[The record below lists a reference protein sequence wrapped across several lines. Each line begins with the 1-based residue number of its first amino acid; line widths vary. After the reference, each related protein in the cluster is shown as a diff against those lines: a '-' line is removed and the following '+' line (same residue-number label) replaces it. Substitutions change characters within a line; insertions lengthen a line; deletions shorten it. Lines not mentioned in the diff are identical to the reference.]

1 VPAEVRRRGRLED
14 QHDALA
20 PVCIRLRQHET
31 LSRPCTNYTNSAT
44 TTTSVSPAISTS
56 TNRTCPSTPTCQQL
70 HTDNPNNMAAPS
82 RDQSVAL
89 TGRKPATSK
98 QKKAALGAS
107 QMPRKAFLQIANIR
121 DMACLDLE
129 RFATMWLIKEIDVVL

>member
-1 VPAEVRRRGRLED
+1 
-14 QHDALA
+14 
-20 PVCIRLRQHET
+20 
-31 LSRPCTNYTNSAT
+31 
-44 TTTSVSPAISTS
+44 
-56 TNRTCPSTPTCQQL
+56 
-70 HTDNPNNMAAPS
+70 MAAPS